1 MFWRKKMNKVL
12 RNNIE
17 ASIME
22 ERLEQTQRQKSI
34 LELLL
39 TQEDANFLINKLN
52 NDNLEK
58 IFWDKLELKFF

>member
-1 MFWRKKMNKVL
+1 MNKVL

-39 TQEDANFLINKLN
+39 TQEDANFLINKVN
-52 NDNLEK
+52 NDDLEIK
-58 IFWDKLELKFF
+58 EKVSFV

>member
-1 MFWRKKMNKVL
+1 MNKVL

-39 TQEDANFLINKLN
+39 TQEDANFIINKLN
-52 NDNLEK
+52 NDNLGIKEK
-58 IFWDKLELKFF
+58 VSFV

>member
-1 MFWRKKMNKVL
+1 MNKVL

-17 ASIME
+17 ASVME

-39 TQEDANFLINKLN
+39 TQEDANFLINKVN
-52 NDNLEK
+52 NDDLEIK
-58 IFWDKLELKFF
+58 EKVSFV

>member
-1 MFWRKKMNKVL
+1 MNKVL
-12 RNNIE
+12 KNNIE

-39 TQEDANFLINKLN
+39 TQEDANFLINKVN
-52 NDNLEK
+52 NDNLEIK
-58 IFWDKLELKFF
+58 EKVSFV

>member
-1 MFWRKKMNKVL
+1 MNKVL

-39 TQEDANFLINKLN
+39 TQEDANFLINKVN
-52 NDNLEK
+52 NDNLEIK
-58 IFWDKLELKFF
+58 EKVSFV

>member
-1 MFWRKKMNKVL
+1 MNKVL
-12 RNNIE
+12 KKNIE

-39 TQEDANFLINKLN
+39 TQEDANFLINKVN
-52 NDNLEK
+52 NDDLEIK
-58 IFWDKLELKFF
+58 EKVSFV

>member
-1 MFWRKKMNKVL
+1 MNKVL

-17 ASIME
+17 ASFME

-52 NDNLEK
+52 NDNLEIK
-58 IFWDKLELKFF
+58 EKVSFV

>member
-12 RNNIE
+12 KNNIE

-52 NDNLEK
+52 NDNLEIK
-58 IFWDKLELKFF
+58 EKVSFV

>member
-1 MFWRKKMNKVL
+1 MNKVL
-12 RNNIE
+12 KKNIE

-39 TQEDANFLINKLN
+39 TQEDANFLINKVN
-52 NDNLEK
+52 NDNLEIK
-58 IFWDKLELKFF
+58 EKVSFV

>member
-1 MFWRKKMNKVL
+1 MNKVL

-39 TQEDANFLINKLN
+39 TQEDANFLINKVN
-52 NDNLEK
+52 NDNLEIK
-58 IFWDKLELKFF
+58 EKVSLV

>member
-17 ASIME
+17 ASVME

-52 NDNLEK
+52 NDNLEIK
-58 IFWDKLELKFF
+58 EKVSFV

>member
-1 MFWRKKMNKVL
+1 MNKVL
-12 RNNIE
+12 KNNIE

-52 NDNLEK
+52 NDNLEIK
-58 IFWDKLELKFF
+58 EKVSFV

>member
-52 NDNLEK
+52 NDNLEIK
-58 IFWDKLELKFF
+58 EKVSFV

>member
-1 MFWRKKMNKVL
+1 MNKVL

-52 NDNLEK
+52 NDNLEIK
-58 IFWDKLELKFF
+58 EKVSFV